1 MIDGCQR
8 SVDEQY
14 NNSMVANEYL
24 RKKMKTLQDA
34 SSDVDELEQL
44 FKAKEWENEKATYIE
59 DTKESWLQ
67 RELLMLNVFV
77 FVFGV
82 VKTTSVVDAIELKE
96 KR

>member
-1 MIDGCQR
+1 MSIYDSTAEVVIQEMIDGCQR
-8 SVDEQY
+8 SIDEQY

-59 DTKESWLQ
+59 DTKES
-67 RELLMLNVFV
+67 
-77 FVFGV
+77 
-82 VKTTSVVDAIELKE
+82 
-96 KR
+96 

>member
-1 MIDGCQR
+1 MPKKYWRTIQQ
-8 SVDEQY
+8 QY
-14 NNSMVANEYL
+14 GRRWVSETENED
-24 RKKMKTLQDA
+24 LQDA

-67 RELLMLNVFV
+67 RGLLMLNVFV

-82 VKTTSVVDAIELKE
+82 VKTTSVVEAIELKE

>member
-8 SVDEQY
+8 SIDEQY

-67 RELLMLNVFV
+67 RELLMLNLFV
-77 FVFGV
+77 FVFDV
-82 VKTTSVVDAIELKE
+82 VKTTSVVEAIELKE